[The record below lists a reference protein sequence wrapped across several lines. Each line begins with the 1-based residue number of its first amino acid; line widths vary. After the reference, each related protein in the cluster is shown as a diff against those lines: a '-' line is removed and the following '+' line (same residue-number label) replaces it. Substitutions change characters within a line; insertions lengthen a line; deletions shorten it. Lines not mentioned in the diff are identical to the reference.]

1 MKSKS
6 KLYFMVTRGCD
17 KPSATMRTMLLLS
30 NLPPNTELVCLNESR
45 KEDVYEN
52 LILRQ
57 RNRKDDEV
65 Y

>member
-1 MKSKS
+1 
-6 KLYFMVTRGCD
+6 MVARGCD

-30 NLPPNTELVCLNESR
+30 NLPPNTELVCLNKTR
-45 KEDVYEN
+45 KEDVYKN